1 MFGNSGGSGP
11 NKTIAG
17 SGFTFVGQTSTS
29 GAGTG
34 TGFNFGTP
42 GSTGSTGFNFQ
53 SLSTSSQ
60 TPKAGQAS
68 GTGAGFAFGNP
79 GSTAATGFNL
89 PTGSIS
95 KDAAPLSSASTGFLS
110 GSGSLPSTTG
120 SGFSLGTASTGLG
133 FSLGTASTGLGFSQG
148 GTTSTAVGF
157 GFGSTPITST
167 TSGGFQPGGSTTV
180 SNPNLSSLLGKQP
193 ATTITTGTGS
203 TTGTPGLFASPVPGS
218 GGFKL
223 GGSTAAS
230 APISTASQVSTS
242 ASVGFNFGTTTTAA
256 SSSATP
262 GFSFA
267 STTSTAPMLGQTAAL
282 TSATS
287 SFGLGVTSSAGSL
300 NKLPSTTSA
309 VTTSTVTSTSGASS
323 GSPAKQMNYRQLEE
337 QINKW
342 MLDLEEQER
351 VFLQQA
357 TQVNAWDT
365 LLVENG
371 EKILSLNQDMERVK
385 IDQQK
390 LDHELD
396 FIHSQQRELE
406 DLLVPLEKSV
416 EQLPSSSF
424 QPHADLE
431 RENTYQLAENI
442 DAQLKRMLQDLKEI
456 IDHLNTSNSGQDN
469 QDPIQQI
476 TKILNAHMD
485 SLQWIDS
492 NSALLS
498 RRVEEISKQMETQR
512 KEQERSF
519 RLVYD

>member
-1 MFGNSGGSGP
+1 MFGNNGGSGP
-11 NKTIAG
+11 NKTTTG
-17 SGFTFVGQTSTS
+17 SGFNFTAQPATS

-34 TGFNFGTP
+34 TGFNFGAL
-42 GSTGSTGFNFQ
+42 GSTGTTGFNFQ
-53 SLSTSSQ
+53 SSPAASQ
-60 TPKAGQAS
+60 TQKLGQTSTS

-79 GSTAATGFNL
+79 GSTVGTGSNL
-89 PTGSIS
+89 PPYSTSSAS
-95 KDAAPLSSASTGFLS
+95 KDAAPVSSTSTGFVLGT
-110 GSGSLPSTTG
+110 GSQPSTVG
-120 SGFSLGTASTGLG
+120 SGFT
-133 FSLGTASTGLGFSQG
+133 LGTASTGLGFSQG
-148 GTTSTAVGF
+148 GTTSTSAGF
-157 GFGSTPITST
+157 GFGSAPITST
-167 TSGGFQPGGSTTV
+167 SGSGGGFQPGGSAIM

-193 ATTITTGTGS
+193 VTTITASTGS
-203 TTGTPGLFASPVPGS
+203 TTGTSGLFASPVPGS

-223 GGSTAAS
+223 GGSMAAS
-230 APISTASQVSTS
+230 TPISTASQVQVSTT
-242 ASVGFNFGTTTTAA
+242 APTGFNFGATTTTA
-256 SSSATP
+256 SSSTAP

-267 STTSTAPMLGQTAAL
+267 STTSTAPMLGQTTAL

-287 SFGLGVTSSAGSL
+287 GFGMGSTSLVGSL
-300 NKLPSTTSA
+300 SKLLPSTTSA
-309 VTTSTVTSTSGASS
+309 ATTSTAISTSGAPS
-323 GSPAKQMNYRQLEE
+323 GSPTKQINYRQLEE

-357 TQVNAWDT
+357 TQVNAWDR
-365 LLVENG
+365 LLVDNG

-424 QPHADLE
+424 LPHADLE

-512 KEQERSF
+512 KDQERSF
-519 RLVYD
+519 RLVYE